1 MQENKDKY
9 GIRVVVADESH
20 LKYAEE
26 ICETIEAAAKV
37 RGTGIAKRE
46 PEYIREKIR
55 DGKSVIALTKDGKLA
70 GYCYIESWGADKGF
84 VANSGLIVKEEFRGL
99 SLGKTIKEAAFQLS
113 RKKFPNAKMFGI
125 TTSPAVMKINYSL
138 GYRPVTF
145 DHLTDD
151 DDFWKGCES
160 CVNYDIL
167 KRTNRKHCLCTAML
181 FDPNNK
187 VEIQNTEEVKD
198 EKEISFSI

>member
-1 MQENKDKY
+1 MQKDENKH
-9 GIRVVVADESH
+9 GITVVVADESH

-26 ICETIEAAAKV
+26 ICKTIEDAAKV

-55 DGKSVIALTKDGKLA
+55 DGKSVIALTADGLFA

-84 VANSGLIVKEEFRGL
+84 VANSGLIVKDEFRGMN
-99 SLGKTIKEAAFQLS
+99 LGKTIKEAAFQLS
-113 RKKFPNAKMFGI
+113 RRKFPAAKMFGI

-151 DDFWKGCES
+151 EDFWKGCES

-167 KRTNRKHCLCTAML
+167 TRTGRKHCLCTAML
-181 FDPNNK
+181 FDPTENIK
-187 VEIQNTEEVKD
+187 IKKAEEVD
-198 EKEISFSI
+198 NEKEISLSL

>member
-1 MQENKDKY
+1 MQKDENKY
-9 GIRVVVADESH
+9 GITVVVANESH

-26 ICETIEAAAKV
+26 ICKTIEDAAKV

-55 DGKSVIALTKDGKLA
+55 DGKSVIALTKDGKFA
-70 GYCYIESWGADKGF
+70 GYCYIESWGADKDF
-84 VANSGLIVKEEFRGL
+84 VANSGLIVKDQFRGL
-99 SLGKTIKEAAFQLS
+99 NLGKTIKDAAFQLS
-113 RKKFPNAKMFGI
+113 RRKFPMAKMFGI

-151 DDFWKGCES
+151 DEFWKGCES

-167 KRTNRKHCLCTAML
+167 TRTGRRHCLCTAML
-181 FDPNNK
+181 FDPNEHIK
-187 VEIQNTEEVKD
+187 IKKAEEVD
-198 EKEISFSI
+198 NEKEISLSL